1 MKASVE
7 RMIDIYHQ
15 QLLSREHLYK
25 LDTPYLVV
33 VIIVVMSVKAHGI
46 YLHIEI
52 LNRMIIIRGIHRM
65 LLITVVQSVE
75 IIHILELK
83 T

>member
-1 MKASVE
+1 
-7 RMIDIYHQ
+7 MIDIYNQ

-33 VIIVVMSVKAHGI
+33 VILVVMSVKEHGI

-52 LNRMIIIRGIHRM
+52 LNRLIIIRGIHRM
-65 LLITVVQSVE
+65 LLITVVQSME